1 MPQHFS
7 TADVEHIARLAR
19 LALSPDEAEL
29 FATQLAGFLSYAEQV
44 QAVPTGGVP
53 PTSHPLAA
61 ATPMRDDEVRRSLAP
76 DETLAGAP
84 DGDRVAGLFKV
95 PRVLGG

>member
-7 TADVEHIARLAR
+7 AADVEHIARLAR
-19 LALSPDEAEL
+19 LALTRDETAL
-29 FATQLAGFLSYAEQV
+29 FATQLGGFLSYAEQV
-44 QAVPTGGVP
+44 QAVPTDDVP

-61 ATPMRDDEVRRSLAP
+61 SAPMRDDEVRRSLAT
-76 DETLAGAP
+76 DEALADAP